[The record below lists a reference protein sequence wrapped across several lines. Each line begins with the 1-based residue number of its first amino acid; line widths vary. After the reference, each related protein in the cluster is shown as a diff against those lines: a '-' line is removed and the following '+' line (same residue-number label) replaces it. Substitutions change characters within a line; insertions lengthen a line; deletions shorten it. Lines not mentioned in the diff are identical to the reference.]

1 MDRTYISAL
10 ERGLYAATI
19 ETVADLA
26 QCLDVEPYQ
35 MLMPELST
43 DKPTIKDKSKK
54 SD

>member
-26 QCLDVEPYQ
+26 TCLDVEPHQ
-35 MLMPELST
+35 MLLPNLIVE
-43 DKPTIKDKSKK
+43 PTKANQASVKDS
-54 SD
+54 